1 MDEQMTSQ
9 LEEFKEFLKKRGASN
24 NTIASYL
31 STVRLYFSLSPQIDL
46 MDLQKFKTYLLEHF
60 QIGRAHV

>member
-31 STVRLYFSLSPQIDL
+31 STVRLYFSLSP
-46 MDLQKFKTYLLEHF
+46 
-60 QIGRAHV
+60 